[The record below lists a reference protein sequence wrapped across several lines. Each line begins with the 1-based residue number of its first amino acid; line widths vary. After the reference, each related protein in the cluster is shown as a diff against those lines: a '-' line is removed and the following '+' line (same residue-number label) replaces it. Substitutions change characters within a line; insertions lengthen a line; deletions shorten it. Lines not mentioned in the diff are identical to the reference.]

1 MERIVWSPCRHY
13 VVVVVLLLPAVLLL
27 LSPASVPIVVW
38 IDVKIVEAF
47 IRKLHIV
54 KIGVYQ

>member
-13 VVVVVLLLPAVLLL
+13 VVVVVLLLPTVLLL

-38 IDVKIVEAF
+38 IDCQIVEAF
-47 IRKLHIV
+47 IRNLHIV

>member
-27 LSPASVPIVVW
+27 LSPSSVPIVVW
-38 IDVKIVEAF
+38 IDVK
-47 IRKLHIV
+47 
-54 KIGVYQ
+54 

>member
-47 IRKLHIV
+47 I
-54 KIGVYQ
+54 IGNYI